1 METDQSEIENVEQ
14 TDALS
19 TPLSF
24 FTLEALKVIR
34 ESQQQHGLRHGD
46 YERYRSYCSRR
57 LHRLRKTLNFKCGNT
72 RRFQKRE
79 VTVDDLNDSKFLLI
93 PLFQA
98 ERAWA
103 YSMQLKQESNSDPRK
118 RFHLVNRLR
127 KAVKYSNEL
136 ELISQSARCDA
147 RTKLE
152 AQGYSSIMNGQYNFE
167 VQKWIESL
175 NHFNVAKKIYSNLS
189 DALKGDDSQVFYS
202 QKVDEIIPNIRYC
215 NYNLGDESARKDL
228 VDLKMQSATGS
239 ELAESIDALIS
250 QTKENQ
256 VTTFSEITWR
266 NKIKIQ
272 IKNEKVKLFLL
283 NLQEYDKQIQSS
295 TDFDVKISVYESILK
310 DLVDVVQIVRDELK
324 LDQTFQSLQRGQPL
338 SPDEKPSN
346 LILLFSYLTWTR
358 ITKTIERN
366 LLMLDSYKASLN
378 KEETKGSKN
387 TKPQD
392 IVRLYDIILQN
403 LKDMSNLPGL
413 LYNNQFILENEFLI
427 TYHKTFRC
435 YYISLFYLANKRYK
449 EAVGFFFRVESYVEK
464 VESNL
469 AKLDKSSEIFA
480 SKADFENQKNALVK
494 DLNQSKYKI
503 QTAAIL
509 ESEVNENEENDALKA
524 KLDKIPLVDRMDTYY
539 EDPSLTSKNPNV
551 IKLPLSFEPVP
562 CKPIFFDLALNHL
575 ELPSYD
581 DKIGGKDSQ
590 EPKAGVKGFIKNMF
604 GFGGK

>member
-1 METDQSEIENVEQ
+1 MTNEQDNENMEATETPV
-14 TDALS
+14 AL
-19 TPLSF
+19 PVY
-24 FTLEALKVIR
+24 TLEALKVVK

-72 RRFQKRE
+72 RRFQKKE
-79 VTVDDLNDSKFLLI
+79 VTVDDLNDGKFLLI

-103 YSMQLKQESNSDPRK
+103 YSMQLKQEANTDPRK
-118 RFHLVNRLR
+118 KYHLINRLR

-136 ELISQSARCDA
+136 EILSQSARCDA

-152 AQGYSSIMNGQYNFE
+152 AQGYSSIMNGQFNFE
-167 VQKWIESL
+167 IQKWIESL
-175 NHFNVAKKIYSNLS
+175 NYFNIAKKIYGNLS
-189 DALKGDDSQVFYS
+189 EALKGDECQVFYS

-228 VDLKMQSATGS
+228 VDLKLKLTTGS
-239 ELAESIDALIS
+239 ELAENIDTLIL

-256 VTTFSEITWR
+256 IKTFSEITWR

-283 NLQEYDKQIQSS
+283 NLQEYEKQIQSS
-295 TDFDVKISVYESILK
+295 SEFEEKFSLYESILK
-310 DLVDVVQIVRDELK
+310 DLVDVVQLVRDELK

-358 ITKTIERN
+358 LSKTIERN
-366 LLMLDSYKASLN
+366 LLMLDSYKKSLN
-378 KEETKGSKN
+378 NEDKVIKSA
-387 TKPQD
+387 KPQD

-403 LKDMSNLPGL
+403 LKDMSNLPGI
-413 LYNNQFILENEFLI
+413 LYDDQFISDNEFLI
-427 TYHKTFRC
+427 TFHKTFRC
-435 YYISLFYLANKRYK
+435 YYISLFYLANKKYK
-449 EAVGFFFRVESYVEK
+449 EAVGFFFRVETYIKKIETNIASL
-464 VESNL
+464 S
-469 AKLDKSSEIFA
+469 KSSELQA
-480 SKADFENQKNALVK
+480 RKSEFETEKDILVK
-494 DLNQSKYKI
+494 ELNQSKYKI

-509 ESEVNENEENDALKA
+509 ESEVNENEENELVKA
-524 KLDKIPLVDRMDTYY
+524 KLDKIPLVERINTYY

-551 IKLPLSFEPVP
+551 IKLPLNFEPIP
-562 CKPIFFDLALNHL
+562 CKPLFFDLALNHL
-575 ELPSYD
+575 ELPSYE
-581 DKIGGKDSQ
+581 DKIDSKNQ
-590 EPKAGVKGFIKNMF
+590 EQQKAGVKGFIKNMF
-604 GFGGK
+604 GFR